1 MICLHA
7 IWTDSALHVWGERAP
22 LGPEASSP
30 SGVGDERQPAAHL
43 SGEDVPAAMSVMAAD
58 ELRGLVGELE
68 DGLLASGAAGSSVT
82 LLLPSMGAGPIP
94 SLFGCPP
101 SAMLQEATVP
111 TLRFEPSDAL
121 DFLTGLPRYERRE
134 VRSGGSLRFW
144 SRAAQLVLELLARQ
158 RFIPDLYRAEDGG
171 YCGYWRV
178 VLEGG
183 EASARIGGLIES
195 MPPLCRAQAGV
206 DPEPQA
212 ADLVENFLW
221 TSVDALVRRCLEGD
235 ELAHAVCDSHA
246 APGSGKMRWLRT
258 LVGSETRLAGSSE
271 ECEAVVRK
279 VRSWLTA
286 LEPPAPQRTSRTC
299 LRLHP
304 PAGERQLGGVP
315 LSQLPWRLTVHVQA
329 LSDPGLVLDADQLW
343 QGRDDQPPILQRPF
357 DGAREQVREDLARAA
372 RHFEPLALAEGQP
385 FPAEFSLT
393 LEESY
398 RFLRDAAPMLEAE
411 GVGIWLPSWWHSQH
425 ARLGIRLDVRPSS
438 VAPPGSEP
446 AMRLDALV
454 AYDWRAALGDDD
466 ITVEELTALAR
477 EKTPLVNLRGHW
489 TEVQTAE
496 VAAALEFLA
505 RNRSGEMTLL
515 EALRRSYMTDDAD
528 TGLPV
533 VGLRAAGWIEEL
545 LSGGQDDEQ
554 LEPVGPPEGFHGELR
569 PYQLS
574 GLAWLAFL
582 SRHGLGACLADDM
595 GLGKTIQT
603 ISLWLH
609 ERAGAERGKP
619 GPTLLVVPMSLVGN
633 WQREIGRFAPSL
645 RVMVHH
651 GIERFTGAELRE
663 QVQRY
668 DVVISTYGLIHRDF
682 EHLAQVSWHRVALD
696 EAQNIKN
703 PAARQAQAIRALP
716 AVQRLALTGTPVENR
731 LSELWSILD
740 FLNPGYLGSANEF
753 RRRFA
758 VPIERHHDSERAE
771 KLRHAIRPFVLRRLK
786 RDPNILRELP
796 ERMDMKVFCNL
807 TREQAALYE
816 AVVTDMLGQIDRSG
830 GIQRRGLILA
840 ALVKLK
846 QICNHPVQ
854 FLRVRDGA
862 GRNEAEE
869 TLPQRS
875 GKCERL
881 REMLEEV
888 LAEGDAALVFTQF
901 RQMGTLLQRLLQEAL
916 DREVLFMHGGT
927 TQKQRDAMVMRFQE
941 ARGDVP
947 VFLLSLRAGG
957 VGLNLTA
964 ANHVFHFDRWW
975 NPAVEEQATDRAHR
989 IGQYKVVQVHKFV
1002 CIGTLEERIDTMIDQ
1017 KRDLAERIVGT
1028 GEDWLTEMSTAALR
1042 DLFSLSREAVAEE

>member
-1 MICLHA
+1 MIRLHA
-7 IWTDSALHVWGERAP
+7 IWTSSALYVWGERAP
-22 LGPEASSP
+22 GGPEASS
-30 SGVGDERQPAAHL
+30 STEAEGENLPAVPLAEAEPPPVMTVL
-43 SGEDVPAAMSVMAAD
+43 SAD

-68 DGLLASGAAGSSVT
+68 DGLLASGAAGLDLQLRLPGT
-82 LLLPSMGAGPIP
+82 DAGPLPS
-94 SLFGCPP
+94 LVECPP
-101 SAMLQEATVP
+101 SATLREATVP
-111 TLRFEPSDAL
+111 ALRFEPSDAL
-121 DFLTGLPRYERRE
+121 DFLTGLPRYERSD

-144 SRAAQLVLELLARQ
+144 SCAARLVLELLAHQ
-158 RFIPDLYRAEDGG
+158 RFIPDLYRAEDGD
-171 YCGYWRV
+171 YRGYWRV

-183 EASARIGGLIES
+183 EVSARISKLIES
-195 MPPLCRAQAGV
+195 VPPVCRAHGGGEL
-206 DPEPQA
+206 EPQA

-235 ELAHAVCDSHA
+235 ELAHAVCDPYA
-246 APGSGKMRWLRT
+246 VPGSAKIRWLRT
-258 LVGSETRLAGSSE
+258 LVGGETRLSGSRE
-271 ECEAVVRK
+271 ECEATVRA
-279 VRSWLTA
+279 VRSWLA
-286 LEPPAPQRTSRTC
+286 VLEPVASDRTSRTC

-304 PAGERQLGGVP
+304 PEQMEQAGIVP
-315 LSQLPWRLTVHVQA
+315 LAQLPWRLTVHVQA
-329 LSDPGLVLDADQLW
+329 LGDPDLVLDAHQLW

-357 DGAREQVREDLARAA
+357 NGAREQVREDLVRAA
-372 RHFEPLALAEGQP
+372 RYFEPLTLAEGQP
-385 FPAEFSLT
+385 CPDEFSLT
-393 LEESY
+393 LEEAY
-398 RFLRDAAPMLEAE
+398 RFLRDAAPVLEAE
-411 GVGIWLPSWWHSQH
+411 GFGIWLPSWWQSQR
-425 ARLGIRLDVRPSS
+425 ARLGIRLDVRPQ
-438 VAPPGSEP
+438 VAAPPGTEP

-454 AYDWRAALGDDD
+454 AYDWRAALGEDD
-466 ITVEELTALAR
+466 ITLDELTALAR
-477 EKTPLVNLRGHW
+477 EKAPLVNLRGRW
-489 TEVQTAE
+489 TEVQAAE
-496 VAAALEFLA
+496 VTAALEFLS
-505 RNRSGEMTLL
+505 RNRGGEMTLL
-515 EALRRSYMTDDAD
+515 EALRRSYLSDDVD

-533 VGLRAAGWIEEL
+533 VGLRASGWIDTLLAGGQRDEL
-545 LSGGQDDEQ
+545 LEQ
-554 LEPVGPPEGFHGELR
+554 VSSPDGFRGVLR
-569 PYQLS
+569 PYQLR
-574 GLAWLAFL
+574 GLGWLAFI
-582 SRHGLGACLADDM
+582 SRHGLGGCLADDM

-609 ERAGAERGKP
+609 ERAVPEGEKP

-633 WQREIGRFAPSL
+633 WQREIQRFGPSL
-645 RVMVHH
+645 RVIVHH
-651 GIERFTGAELRE
+651 GLERLTGAELRE
-663 QVQRY
+663 QVGCY

-682 EHLAQVSWHRVALD
+682 EHLVQVPWHRVALD

-703 PAARQAQAIRALP
+703 PAAKQAQAIRSLP

-740 FLNPGYLGSANEF
+740 FLNPNYLGSASDF

-771 KLRHAIRPFVLRRLK
+771 KLKHLIRPFVLRRLK
-786 RDPNILRELP
+786 RDPDILRELP
-796 ERMDMKVFCNL
+796 ERMDMKVYCNL

-854 FLRVRDGA
+854 FLSARGRL
-862 GRNEAEE
+862 GRNEDE

-888 LAEGDAALVFTQF
+888 VAEGDAALVFTQF
-901 RQMGTLLQRLLQEAL
+901 RQMGNLLQRLLQETL
-916 DREVLFMHGGT
+916 NREVLFMHGGT

-947 VFLLSLRAGG
+947 VFLLSLKAGG

-964 ANHVFHFDRWW
+964 ANHVFHYDRWW

-1002 CIGTLEERIDTMIDQ
+1002 CIGTLEERIDAMIDQ
-1017 KRDLAERIVGT
+1017 KRDLAERIVGA
-1028 GEDWLTEMSTAALR
+1028 GEDWLTDLSTAALR
-1042 DLFSLSREAVAEE
+1042 DLFTLSHEAVAED